1 MKRHPARTAQAKPQQ
16 ALLQKRAPEPA
27 DEDRWKRWLAETEQ
41 LTNQIRARLGH
52 DLDVDDLLAQSRED
66 LERRGE

>member
-1 MKRHPARTAQAKPQQ
+1 MKRHPARTAQAKPKQ
-16 ALLQKRAPEPA
+16 AHLQKRAPEPA
-27 DEDRWKRWLAETEQ
+27 DEDRWKRWLAETEK
-41 LTNQIRARLGH
+41 LTNEIRARLGH